1 MTYTYNRKGI
11 TRKVLSEIVR
21 GLGAKDELKI
31 LKSCAYL
38 VRYAL
43 RARRATKALRC
54 FTILTLTLFL
64 RCIFQIPPLRQPK
77 DSGNAKMLVACL
89 RVVSLRCQFFSD
101 IFTATAPPCPRKS
114 LGWGGVVA
122 GSCWIVLKTAVKR
135 DAVLCGATCRKIFV
149 FPTYESVACSITTQ
163 LLTLT

>member
-31 LKSCAYL
+31 LKWQIRIIMEADA
-38 VRYAL
+38 V
-43 RARRATKALRC
+43 RC

-101 IFTATAPPCPRKS
+101 IFTATAPPARVN
-114 LGWGGVVA
+114 LWVGGWLPARVG
-122 GSCWIVLKTAVKR
+122 
-135 DAVLCGATCRKIFV
+135 LC
-149 FPTYESVACSITTQ
+149 
-163 LLTLT
+163 

>member
-89 RVVSLRCQFFSD
+89 RVVITMSVLFRH
-101 IFTATAPPCPRKS
+101 IYKEPHPCPRKS
-114 LGWGGVVA
+114 LGWGVVA

>member
-31 LKSCAYL
+31 LKWHFRFA
-38 VRYAL
+38 
-43 RARRATKALRC
+43 
-54 FTILTLTLFL
+54 
-64 RCIFQIPPLRQPK
+64 LRQPK

-101 IFTATAPPCPRKS
+101 IFTKQPHPCPRKS
-114 LGWGGVVA
+114 LGWG
-122 GSCWIVLKTAVKR
+122 
-135 DAVLCGATCRKIFV
+135 
-149 FPTYESVACSITTQ
+149 
-163 LLTLT
+163 

>member
-1 MTYTYNRKGI
+1 MN
-11 TRKVLSEIVR
+11 
-21 GLGAKDELKI
+21 
-31 LKSCAYL
+31 
-38 VRYAL
+38 
-43 RARRATKALRC
+43 
-54 FTILTLTLFL
+54 
-64 RCIFQIPPLRQPK
+64 Q

-101 IFTATAPPCPRKS
+101 IFTSNRTPCPRKS
-114 LGWGGVVA
+114 LGWGVVA

>member
-31 LKSCAYL
+31 LKWQIRIIMEADAVYPYIVYMPKGCP
-38 VRYAL
+38 
-43 RARRATKALRC
+43 
-54 FTILTLTLFL
+54 FF
-64 RCIFQIPPLRQPK
+64 CISDSALRQPK

-101 IFTATAPPCPRKS
+101 IFTKQPHPPARVN
-114 LGWGGVVA
+114 LWVGGWLPAHVG
-122 GSCWIVLKTAVKR
+122 
-135 DAVLCGATCRKIFV
+135 LC
-149 FPTYESVACSITTQ
+149 
-163 LLTLT
+163 

>member
-1 MTYTYNRKGI
+1 MQFTFPTSRSKYWLDKDFAFVRVFGTIRA
-11 TRKVLSEIVR
+11 TRKTGDKGVTVFHNLDADAIS
-21 GLGAKDELKI
+21 
-31 LKSCAYL
+31 
-38 VRYAL
+38 
-43 RARRATKALRC
+43 
-54 FTILTLTLFL
+54 

-89 RVVSLRCQFFSD
+89 RVVSLRCQFFPTYLQSNR
-101 IFTATAPPCPRKS
+101 TPCPRKS

>member
-64 RCIFQIPPLRQPK
+64 RCIFQIPPCVNRK
-77 DSGNAKMLVACL
+77 IVATRNARGMSAR
-89 RVVSLRCQFFSD
+89 RVITMSVLFRH
-101 IFTATAPPCPRKS
+101 IYKATAPPARVN
-114 LGWGGVVA
+114 LWVGG
-122 GSCWIVLKTAVKR
+122 GCRLVLDCVEN
-135 DAVLCGATCRKIFV
+135 CGQA
-149 FPTYESVACSITTQ
+149 
-163 LLTLT
+163 

>member
-1 MTYTYNRKGI
+1 MFHNLDADAI
-11 TRKVLSEIVR
+11 SEVYISDS
-21 GLGAKDELKI
+21 A
-31 LKSCAYL
+31 
-38 VRYAL
+38 
-43 RARRATKALRC
+43 
-54 FTILTLTLFL
+54 
-64 RCIFQIPPLRQPK
+64 LRQPK

-101 IFTATAPPCPRKS
+101 IFTKQPHPPCPRKS
-114 LGWGGVVA
+114 LGWGVVA

-135 DAVLCGATCRKIFV
+135 DAVFMRRDLPQDIC

>member
-31 LKSCAYL
+31 LKWQIRIIMEGVYFRFRPCVNRKIVATRKCSWHVCASCHYDVSSFPTYL
-38 VRYAL
+38 QSNR
-43 RARRATKALRC
+43 T
-54 FTILTLTLFL
+54 
-64 RCIFQIPPLRQPK
+64 
-77 DSGNAKMLVACL
+77 
-89 RVVSLRCQFFSD
+89 
-101 IFTATAPPCPRKS
+101 PCPRKS
-114 LGWGGVVA
+114 LGWGVVA

-149 FPTYESVACSITTQ
+149 FQ
-163 LLTLT
+163 LTSRLRVVLPRNF

>member
-31 LKSCAYL
+31 LKWQIRIIMEADAVYPYI
-38 VRYAL
+38 VYMP
-43 RARRATKALRC
+43 KALRC

-101 IFTATAPPCPRKS
+101 IFTKQPHPPARVN
-114 LGWGGVVA
+114 LWVGG
-122 GSCWIVLKTAVKR
+122 GGCRLVLDCVEN
-135 DAVLCGATCRKIFV
+135 CGQA
-149 FPTYESVACSITTQ
+149 
-163 LLTLT
+163 

>member
-31 LKSCAYL
+31 LN
-38 VRYAL
+38 
-43 RARRATKALRC
+43 
-54 FTILTLTLFL
+54 
-64 RCIFQIPPLRQPK
+64 QIPPLRQPK

-101 IFTATAPPCPRKS
+101 IFTKQPHPPARVN
-114 LGWGGVVA
+114 LWVGG
-122 GSCWIVLKTAVKR
+122 GGCRLVLDCVEN
-135 DAVLCGATCRKIFV
+135 CGQA
-149 FPTYESVACSITTQ
+149 
-163 LLTLT
+163 

>member
-1 MTYTYNRKGI
+1 MALGQRSKYWLDKDFAFVRVFGTIRA
-11 TRKVLSEIVR
+11 TRK
-21 GLGAKDELKI
+21 
-31 LKSCAYL
+31 
-38 VRYAL
+38 
-43 RARRATKALRC
+43 RATKALRC

-64 RCIFQIPPLRQPK
+64 GCIFQIPPLRQPK

-101 IFTATAPPCPRKS
+101 IFTKQPHPPARVN
-114 LGWGGVVA
+114 LWVGGWFA

>member
-64 RCIFQIPPLRQPK
+64 RCIFQIPPCVNRK
-77 DSGNAKMLVACL
+77 IVATRNARGMSAR
-89 RVVSLRCQFFSD
+89 RVITMSVLFRH
-101 IFTATAPPCPRKS
+101 IYKATAPPARVN
-114 LGWGGVVA
+114 LWVGGWLPARVG
-122 GSCWIVLKTAVKR
+122 
-135 DAVLCGATCRKIFV
+135 LC
-149 FPTYESVACSITTQ
+149 
-163 LLTLT
+163 

>member
-31 LKSCAYL
+31 LKWQIRIIIKILRSCAYL

-101 IFTATAPPCPRKS
+101 IFTANRTRPRKS
-114 LGWGGVVA
+114 LGWGWLPARVG
-122 GSCWIVLKTAVKR
+122 
-135 DAVLCGATCRKIFV
+135 LC
-149 FPTYESVACSITTQ
+149 
-163 LLTLT
+163 

>member
-101 IFTATAPPCPRKS
+101 IFTKATAPLP
-114 LGWGGVVA
+114 A
-122 GSCWIVLKTAVKR
+122 
-135 DAVLCGATCRKIFV
+135 
-149 FPTYESVACSITTQ
+149 
-163 LLTLT
+163 